1 MIRSRNNPQVRALRR
16 LRNAHT
22 RRQTDLL
29 LLEGPHLVDAAAEA
43 GLAFRH
49 LLATPGF
56 RAARIEMIRRLEH
69 RSGIAAALIDADRLR
84 EQADAD
90 APQGLAALVEPPAG
104 WHSAEGETLVLPS
117 GLHLYVDGVQDPGN
131 LGAMARSAEAAG
143 AASLL
148 LAPGTARPSQPRA
161 LRASAGSLLRIPV
174 RTDVQLDQ
182 AASGVSTLALTSGKS
197 PGTDVPLPASSPPA
211 VPFRRSW
218 NWPRRRPQLSLWA
231 TRAEVFRRQFSN
243 GPTSCFKSRW
253 PRRSNPSTR
262 RLQPPWPCSNF
273 KGCAG
278 SRVTPR
284 PDPPR
289 TGAALEVRSV
299 VAVAL
304 VRESRLDSTL
314 PGPAPPLRSAAL
326 WPWPWCGSHAST

>member
-197 PGTDVPLPASSPPA
+197 PGTDVPAACLFAPGSPVPA
-211 VPFRRSW
+211 
-218 NWPRRRPQLSLWA
+218 L
-231 TRAEVFRRQFSN
+231 
-243 GPTSCFKSRW
+243 
-253 PRRSNPSTR
+253 
-262 RLQPPWPCSNF
+262 
-273 KGCAG
+273 
-278 SRVTPR
+278 
-284 PDPPR
+284 
-289 TGAALEVRSV
+289 LELASAKTAV
-299 VAVAL
+299 VAVGN
-304 VRESRLDSTL
+304 ESRGLSTAVL
-314 PGPAPPLRSAAL
+314 ERSDLLLQVAMAPTVESLNATVAASLALFELQRLRRQQ
-326 WPWPWCGSHAST
+326 SHAST

>member
-43 GLAFRH
+43 ELAFRH
-49 LLATPGF
+49 LLATPDF
-56 RAARIEMIRRLEH
+56 RAAHAELIRRLEH
-69 RSGIAAALIDADRLR
+69 RSGIAAALIDPDRLR

-90 APQGLAALVEPPAG
+90 APQGIAALVEPPAG

-161 LRASAGSLLRIPV
+161 LRASAGSLLRIPIW
-174 RTDVQLDQ
+174 TDVRVDDVQTRITWLVLAAQGNKDGASLPVASLFTAETPDPRVPADLIATDAILAVGNESKGLSRPVLDRADMALWIPTAGAVESLNAAV
-182 AASGVSTLALTSGKS
+182 AASLALFELQRLRGE
-197 PGTDVPLPASSPPA
+197 
-211 VPFRRSW
+211 FR
-218 NWPRRRPQLSLWA
+218 
-231 TRAEVFRRQFSN
+231 
-243 GPTSCFKSRW
+243 
-253 PRRSNPSTR
+253 
-262 RLQPPWPCSNF
+262 CS
-273 KGCAG
+273 
-278 SRVTPR
+278 
-284 PDPPR
+284 
-289 TGAALEVRSV
+289 
-299 VAVAL
+299 
-304 VRESRLDSTL
+304 
-314 PGPAPPLRSAAL
+314 
-326 WPWPWCGSHAST
+326 